1 MKQII
6 LGKGNIL
13 ISTTPNSLIFRQLE
27 DSYSVGEII
36 DFSKVKFS
44 QIIQVNLRNYFEL
57 KEFKDLVKN
66 SYQLKTFEFQNIKFD
81 FTQYNRDSVDALL
94 DQISWVE
101 KFISKSIAC

>member
-13 ISTTPNSLIFRQLE
+13 ISTTPNSLVFRQLKN
-27 DSYSVGEII
+27 SYKIGDVI
-36 DFSKVKFS
+36 DFSTAEFS
-44 QIIQVNLRNYFEL
+44 QVIQLNLRNYFEL

-81 FTQYNRDSVDALL
+81 FTQYSRDSVDVLL
-94 DQISWVE
+94 DQINWVE
-101 KFISKSIAC
+101 KFIPKSIAC